1 MIPALDVALASGTR
15 LGCYEILSPLGA
27 GGMGEVYRAHDTKLK
42 RQVAIKI
49 LPPSVSAD
57 PERLS
62 RFQRE
67 AEVLAALNHPHIAAV
82 YGLEDSG
89 GVKALV
95 MELVDGEDLAQ
106 RLIRGAIPLHDT
118 LPIAKQIAEGL
129 EAAHDRGIIHRDLKP
144 ANIKIRS
151 DGTVKVLD
159 FGLAKP
165 VDSRPASGDLSTS
178 PTITTPAMTQAG
190 MVLGTAAYMS
200 PEQARGRPVDKRA
213 DIWSFGCVLYE
224 MLTATRPFAGED
236 VSEVAASVLAR
247 EPDWSRLPADLSPAL
262 GVLIRRCLQKNP
274 KQRIGDMQDVRLALE
289 GAFDVSQPSG
299 DVSSHNRWSARN
311 LALVIAAVVATT
323 AAVTGLAAWILLRS
337 EGPRSVTRLQMLLPA
352 GQTFYFNGRPIVAIS
367 PSGRQVA
374 FQAGLGLWLRSLD
387 ELEAKPIPGAE
398 GEARGP
404 FFSSDGRWL
413 GFYAAGELRK
423 VSVTG
428 GAPVALTKAVN
439 PWGATWGADNMILYG
454 QGSKGIWRIPAAGGT
469 PEQVVAVADGELAY
483 RPQLLPGG
491 EWVLFTLR
499 PRGVGSWNRAQI
511 VIQSLATR
519 ERVVL
524 IDGGRD
530 ARYLPNGYLIYGL
543 NGSLLAVPFD
553 LRARRIAG
561 GAVPLVRDVFDSGTI
576 SGAVHFDVAADGSL
590 IYVPRID
597 TALRLA
603 WVDRNGREE
612 TVPGEP
618 RPYRH
623 PRVSPDGTRIAVEIE
638 DPNNTNVW
646 VGDSKRGGFAQ
657 LTRGEDIGS
666 DPMWTRDG
674 RHIVFSSVRGP
685 EGLFLQAADG
695 SEAAQHLTDGVN
707 GARATSWTSD
717 GKLVYEELA
726 GDDVLVRSLT
736 DGAAP
741 QQIRLFD
748 APEYFNERLPMM
760 SPDGR
765 WLAYQSTESGKM
777 EIYVRPFPNVR
788 SARWQ
793 ISEGGGFAPLWSPD
807 GREVFYRNADSI
819 VAVKIRTEPTFGVVS
834 SGALFNL
841 AGYVLAG
848 TRGVRYDV
856 GRDGRFLFL
865 KSDSPGDSAS
875 RQDIVVVANWFEEL
889 KRLVPAK

>member
-1 MIPALDVALASGTR
+1 MALASGTR

-49 LPPSVSAD
+49 LPPTVSSD

-95 MELVDGEDLAQ
+95 MELVDGEDLAE
-106 RLIRGAIPLHDT
+106 RLIRGALPIHDT
-118 LPIAKQIAEGL
+118 LAIAKQITEGL

-165 VDSRPASGDLSTS
+165 VDSRTASGDLSTS

-200 PEQARGRPVDKRA
+200 PEQARGRPVDKRS
-213 DIWSFGCVLYE
+213 DIWSLGCVLYE
-224 MLTATRPFAGED
+224 MLTGTRPFAGED

-247 EPDWSRLPADLSPAL
+247 EPDWSRLPADLPPAL
-262 GVLIRRCLQKNP
+262 GVVIRRCLQKNP

-289 GAFDVSQPSG
+289 GAFEADQPSG
-299 DVSSHNRWSARN
+299 GVTPRNRRSART
-311 LALVIAAVVATT
+311 LALVIGSAVLAT
-323 AAVTGLAAWILLRS
+323 AAATGLAAWMLLRS
-337 EGPRSVTRLQMLLPA
+337 DSPRSVTRLQMPTPA
-352 GQTFYFNGRPIVAIS
+352 GQTFYFNGRAIVAIS

-404 FFSSDGRWL
+404 FFSSDGQWI

-428 GAPVALTKAVN
+428 GAPVTLTKAVN
-439 PWGATWGADNMILYG
+439 PWGATWGADNVILYS
-454 QGSKGIWRIPAAGGT
+454 QGPKGIWRIPAAGGT
-469 PEQVVAVADGELAY
+469 PEQVVAVADGELAH

-511 VIQSLATR
+511 VIQSLTTR

-597 TALRLA
+597 TALRLT

-618 RPYRH
+618 RPFRH

-646 VGDSKRGGFAQ
+646 VGDSKRGGLAQ

-666 DPMWTRDG
+666 DPIWTRDG
-674 RHIVFSSVRGP
+674 SHIVFSSVRGP
-685 EGLFLQAADG
+685 EGLFVQAADG

-707 GARATSWTSD
+707 GVRATSWTSD

-736 DGAAP
+736 DGASP
-741 QQIRLFD
+741 QQIRVFD
-748 APEYFNERLPMM
+748 APDYFNERLPVL

-765 WLAYQSTESGKM
+765 WLAYQSTESGRM

-793 ISEGGGFAPLWSPD
+793 ISEGGGFAPLWSVD
-807 GREVFYRNADSI
+807 GREIFYRNTDSI
-819 VAVKIRTEPTFGVVS
+819 VAAQIRTEPTFGVVS
-834 SGALFNL
+834 SNALFSL

-848 TRGVRYDV
+848 TRGVKYDV
-856 GRDGRFLFL
+856 GRDGRFLLL

-875 RQDIVVVANWFEEL
+875 RQDIVVVENWFEEL
-889 KRLVPAK
+889 KRLVPTK

>member
-1 MIPALDVALASGTR
+1 VDGTPFGQYELIEL
-15 LGCYEILSPLGA
+15 LGR

-57 PERLS
+57 PDRLS

-95 MELVDGEDLAQ
+95 MELVDGEDLAE
-106 RLIRGAIPLHDT
+106 RLIRGAIPLHDA

-200 PEQARGRPVDKRA
+200 PEQARGRPVDKRS

-224 MLTATRPFAGED
+224 MLTGTRPFAGED

-247 EPDWSRLPADLSPAL
+247 EPDWSRLPADLSPGL
-262 GVLIRRCLQKNP
+262 DVVMRRCLQKNP

-289 GAFDVSQPSG
+289 GAFDVRQPST
-299 DVSSHNRWSARN
+299 DTSHNRWSARN
-311 LALVIAAVVATT
+311 LAVLIAAAVVTT
-323 AAVTGLAAWILLRS
+323 AAVTALAAWILLRS
-337 EGPRSVTRLQMLLPA
+337 DSPRSVTRLQMPLPA

-387 ELEAKPIPGAE
+387 ELEAKPIPGAD

-404 FFSSDGRWL
+404 FFSSDGQWI
-413 GFYAAGELRK
+413 GYYASGELRK

-428 GAPVALTKAVN
+428 GAPVTLTKAVN

-454 QGSKGIWRIPAAGGT
+454 EGSQGIWRIPAAGGT
-469 PEQVVAVADGELAY
+469 PEQIVTVADGELAH

-530 ARYLPNGYLIYGL
+530 ARYFPNGYLIYGL

-553 LRARRIAG
+553 VRARRISG

-597 TALRLA
+597 TALRLT

-612 TVPGEP
+612 TVPGDP

-666 DPMWTRDG
+666 DPIWTPEG
-674 RHIVFSSVRGP
+674 KHIVFSSVRGP

-695 SEAAQHLTDGVN
+695 SETANSSTKSLPVT
-707 GARATSWTSD
+707 TS
-717 GKLVYEELA
+717 A
-726 GDDVLVRSLT
+726 
-736 DGAAP
+736 
-741 QQIRLFD
+741 
-748 APEYFNERLPMM
+748 
-760 SPDGR
+760 
-765 WLAYQSTESGKM
+765 
-777 EIYVRPFPNVR
+777 
-788 SARWQ
+788 SARSPTAHPRNRSGCSMHRN
-793 ISEGGGFAPLWSPD
+793 ISTNVFRCCHPMDDGWPISRPNREGWKSTSAPSPTCGQPGGGSRRAEALLRS
-807 GREVFYRNADSI
+807 GRRMAAKFSI
-819 VAVKIRTEPTFGVVS
+819 AMPTIS
-834 SGALFNL
+834 W
-841 AGYVLAG
+841 
-848 TRGVRYDV
+848 
-856 GRDGRFLFL
+856 
-865 KSDSPGDSAS
+865 P
-875 RQDIVVVANWFEEL
+875 
-889 KRLVPAK
+889 